1 LLVWRSQRVTLSGLG
16 ERNVR
21 RSFSELSAAG
31 DRVEVRCP
39 SLLPLPAKSRPV
51 TPAVPLTG
59 LNKSLE
65 KCCAI
70 SYLYAQ
76 LDDPYGRGGESGH

>member
-1 LLVWRSQRVTLSGLG
+1 
-16 ERNVR
+16 
-21 RSFSELSAAG
+21 
-31 DRVEVRCP
+31 
-39 SLLPLPAKSRPV
+39 
-51 TPAVPLTG
+51 LTG